1 MFAHHDCGNIKRTGA
16 ARQTSPKSL
25 MQKLKKAMLTPEAE
39 GLISLKYQDFSD
51 CPEQIY
57 QDLGN

>member
-1 MFAHHDCGNIKRTGA
+1 
-16 ARQTSPKSL
+16 
-25 MQKLKKAMLTPEAE
+25 MLTPEAE